1 MGRLIVVAICI
12 LGFVGWGLALVP
24 ELRSDSHEAP
34 AATEVSGDSS
44 RTTTPESTA
53 APADATV
60 QPTRRPAR
68 TEPPPTLP
76 IGGNQTPRPTRTP
89 T

>member
-34 AATEVSGDSS
+34 AATAVSGDPS
-44 RTTTPESTA
+44 RSTTPELTA
-53 APADATV
+53 TLADETD
-60 QPTRRPAR
+60 QPTRRPTR

-76 IGGNQTPRPTRTP
+76 LGGNQTPRPTRTP